1 MQRAVDADEMR
12 SKYTRSMCRFA
23 KAYIHL
29 LEPLSHADPP
39 ETNLYHANIQR
50 QSYAFAYSP
59 LRSRLPTHINTFHR
73 QPLYHTTLAIVA
85 QLVLYSTD
93 GYESIARTTWGLC
106 NSRHPCKRAP
116 LVLKHLRSK
125 ISSDC
130 HHSKS
135 VRATVFGSQRVHYYF
150 RSPVNSYSQF
160 KHASQN

>member
-1 MQRAVDADEMR
+1 VQV
-12 SKYTRSMCRFA
+12 
-23 KAYIHL
+23 
-29 LEPLSHADPP
+29 
-39 ETNLYHANIQR
+39 R
-50 QSYAFAYSP
+50 QSIHPSLGAVKSCRSPGNQSIPRQHTTSVVCFAYSP

-85 QLVLYSTD
+85 QLVLYSTE

-135 VRATVFGSQRVHYYF
+135 VRATMFGSQRVHYYF
-150 RSPVNSYSQF
+150 RSPVNFYSQF
-160 KHASQN
+160 KHESQN